1 MLDSA
6 TSHEGDG
13 GTKSQLLLVADESS
27 AEHGLRAVIQTLERR
42 GDASGGDLVTH
53 LISLGKLTEEKGN
66 HGEAESFFRRALEV
80 GHGTLAAT
88 DPRVLPALTTLAGY
102 HVLRG
107 EFNGAG
113 PLLSRALSIAERYA
127 GDEQSELPI
136 LLNDLARIC
145 LKQSAHALAD
155 PLLMRLLAIK
165 ESKGENHPEV
175 ATVLASLA
183 SVRQALGHHES
194 AEQLWR
200 RVLDIRERT
209 LAPNH
214 FSVATALEHL
224 AESCAARGKFDE
236 ALQLYQRA
244 QPIRQLTLG
253 NNHPSLRISR
263 DRIADLQL
271 QLSEDGVAGPQAQSP
286 QPVSPPDGF
295 RLRFPAER
303 RMISPVPFPLTSE
316 PPSILGVPQ
325 ANGSASVPRSESL
338 IVEPEA
344 DGSLNRANPLA
355 AFGVASYENILR
367 SIAQE
372 LGDDDE
378 YEYGE
383 KPHQAREILA
393 RLYTALLPHRQKLAI
408 AGMAVVAIALS
419 AWAWNSTAA
428 ARAAQQNAEYQSPGT
443 ARPPVIVASAAM
455 NPGRSAALRSD
466 SFNSPTTLR
475 TTTSNLAT
483 SKAASAPASAGRAS
497 APERAEPAKNGSDR
511 KRDSKA
517 VAIPKFA
524 ALTMSHFDSMQK
536 AGDVATQKFGE
547 SAPIDLAGLS
557 HGQQRLTFGNGE
569 EAASRQRA
577 RLIGELPTP
586 AVPARLSS
594 VVGEVVVSFAV
605 DTEGRPIMST
615 FSVIKSPDVTLS
627 DAVRKVILTLH
638 LDPAEDADGKRV
650 VDTVQ
655 VVYRFAG
662 TAKR

>member
-6 TSHEGDG
+6 TVHEGDG

-27 AEHGLRAVIQTLERR
+27 AEHGLRSAIQTLERR

-66 HGEAESFFRRALEV
+66 RGEAESFFRRALEV

-88 DPRVLPALTTLAGY
+88 DPRVLPALTSLAGY
-102 HVLRG
+102 HVLRDD
-107 EFNGAG
+107 FNDAG

-127 GDEQSELPI
+127 GDEQAEVAI

-145 LKQSAHALAD
+145 LKQAAHALAD

-183 SVRQALGHHES
+183 SVRQALGQHES
-194 AEQLWR
+194 AEKLWR

-214 FSVATALEHL
+214 FSVATALERL

-253 NNHPSLRISR
+253 NNHASLRISR

-271 QLSEDGVAGPQAQSP
+271 QLSEDGVAGPQAQP
-286 QPVSPPDGF
+286 VPPVSPPDGF
-295 RLRFPAER
+295 RLRFPADR

-316 PPSILGVPQ
+316 PPSISVVHQ
-325 ANGSASVPRSESL
+325 ANGSASLERSESRT
-338 IVEPEA
+338 VEPEA
-344 DGSLNRANPLA
+344 DESLNRASASA
-355 AFGVASYENILR
+355 ASGVASYENILR

-383 KPHQAREILA
+383 QPLHAREILT
-393 RLYTALLPHRQKLAI
+393 RLYTASLPHRQKLAL
-408 AGMAVVAIALS
+408 AGVAVVAIALS

-428 ARAAQQNAEYQSPGT
+428 ERAAQQNVEYQSPGT
-443 ARPPVIVASAAM
+443 ARPPVFVASAAM
-455 NPGRSAALRSD
+455 NPGRSPATASG
-466 SFNSPTTLR
+466 SFNSPATLR
-475 TTTSNLAT
+475 TTTSSPAT
-483 SKAASAPASAGRAS
+483 SKAAPASASAGRAS
-497 APERAEPAKNGSDR
+497 APERPEPPKNASDR

-524 ALTMSHFDSMQK
+524 APTMSHFDSMQK
-536 AGDVATQKFGE
+536 AGDVGTPKFGE
-547 SAPIDLAGLS
+547 SAPIDLAGLTHS
-557 HGQQRLTFGNGE
+557 QQRLAFGNGE

-577 RLIGELPTP
+577 RLIGELPIPT
-586 AVPARLSS
+586 VPAWLSS
-594 VVGEVVVSFAV
+594 VVGEVVVKFGV

-627 DAVRKVILTLH
+627 EAVRKVISTLRF
-638 LDPAEDADGKRV
+638 DAAEDADGKRV

-655 VVYRFAG
+655 VVYRFAPA
-662 TAKR
+662 AK